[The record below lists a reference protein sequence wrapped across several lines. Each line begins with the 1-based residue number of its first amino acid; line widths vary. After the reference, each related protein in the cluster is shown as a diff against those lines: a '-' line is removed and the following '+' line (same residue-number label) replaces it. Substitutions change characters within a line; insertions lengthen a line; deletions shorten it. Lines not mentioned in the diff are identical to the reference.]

1 MSDSNGVHG
10 GHGVFGTGERVEVH
24 ANVPGGRGKRQVY
37 LVIKGVLFLF
47 FFLKKRIRW

>member
-24 ANVPGGRGKRQVY
+24 ANVSGDRGK
-37 LVIKGVLFLF
+37 LVPCFGVGQWAVSHT
-47 FFLKKRIRW
+47 I